1 MDGKRSR
8 GRAGFLKGKLNWS
21 LYRASATHKLSP
33 ASSSSTTKVKPN
45 NIPAGPPAHQLTQLP
60 TQTRSVS
67 YYHPTTDHITNSKP
81 NDDSYIYGGIAV
93 DEEIDRKA
101 ANYISSVR
109 ERFSLA

>member
-8 GRAGFLKGKLNWS
+8 GRGGFLKGKLNWS
-21 LYRASATHKLSP
+21 LYRASATHK
-33 ASSSSTTKVKPN
+33 
-45 NIPAGPPAHQLTQLP
+45 
-60 TQTRSVS
+60 SVS
-67 YYHPTTDHITNSKP
+67 YYHPTTDHTPIH
-81 NDDSYIYGGIAV
+81 DSYIYGGIAV